1 MEVYLAEYLSQYYF
15 LVSLPLRKQ
24 QFSSNIHKN
33 NYIYKQDSTAVSEAS
48 AHANPAS
55 TSGYHHPC
63 LPHQQFC
70 PLNCPEGYLTGSGG
84 CQFCICYQ
92 SNVTGQFVKI
102 KINIIEQTFHR
113 NCSPALLQGEFTK
126 FSENF
131 RNDNYLFTSFKNLT
145 DKTSP
150 DYMNFPCRRVMS

>member
-48 AHANPAS
+48 VHANPAS

-70 PLNCPEGYLTGSGG
+70 PLNCPEGYLTGTGG

-92 SNVTGQFVKI
+92 NNVTGQFVI
-102 KINIIEQTFHR
+102 INIIEQTFHR
-113 NCSPALLQGEFTK
+113 NCSPALLQGKFTK
-126 FSENF
+126 FGENF

-150 DYMNFPCRRVMS
+150 DYMNFPCRRVMP